1 MTQSKP
7 HHLAGL
13 ELIILSILI
22 IRAMRAMP
30 PALAALILCVRSTWR
45 LGRRAWRRFARFRD
59 RYWRRP
65 RYTLRCDLEAV
76 EPGTC
81 PVCLAPLAG
90 PAFAHE
96 DEDEVCASVPG
107 LDEAECEDTRE
118 ASEACEGPL
127 CTVPDGGAGHDDAQ
141 KSEKQKASEDGA
153 PALFRLRCG
162 HTYHAECLNGWL
174 DRRGTCPLCR
184 ADVGDNREWVEL
196 RGLNAEETPTLRAP
210 VSPVMVEA
218 PGDSAAQDNGN
229 IAGAL
234 AEPMLQAYAAEQE
247 EYDVEQ
253 PEETLAD
260 RHVPQLDAH
269 EMPSTEV

>member
-1 MTQSKP
+1 MTHTKP

-30 PALAALILCVRSTWR
+30 PALAALILCARSAWR
-45 LGRRAWRRFARFRD
+45 FGRRAWRRFARFRD

-96 DEDEVCASVPG
+96 DEDEDCAPAPCP
-107 LDEAECEDTRE
+107 DEAACQDARE

-127 CTVPDGGAGHDDAQ
+127 CTVPDGGCAGDDDAQ
-141 KSEKQKASEDGA
+141 KSEKQKATQSGA

-196 RGLNAEETPTLRAP
+196 RGLAEEATPAIRAP
-210 VSPVMVEA
+210 AVPVLVEA
-218 PGDSAAQDNGN
+218 PGDSATQHGGS

-234 AEPMLQAYAAEQE
+234 AEPMLQAYVAEQE
-247 EYDVEQ
+247 AYDVEQ
-253 PEETLAD
+253 EIVAD
-260 RHVPQLDAH
+260 HVQQVESQ
-269 EMPSTEV
+269 EMPPSEV